1 MKIIWTEEM
10 FYHCYGYVRDINKM
24 SETIKKI
31 KKDWTERKLYH
42 CYGTEERRKK
52 YNKLLCF
59 YLTSEIRYVILI
71 E

>member
-31 KKDWTERKLYH
+31 KKDWTERNFYH
-42 CYGTEERRKK
+42 CYGTEENESSE
-52 YNKLLCF
+52 NK
-59 YLTSEIRYVILI
+59 
-71 E
+71 